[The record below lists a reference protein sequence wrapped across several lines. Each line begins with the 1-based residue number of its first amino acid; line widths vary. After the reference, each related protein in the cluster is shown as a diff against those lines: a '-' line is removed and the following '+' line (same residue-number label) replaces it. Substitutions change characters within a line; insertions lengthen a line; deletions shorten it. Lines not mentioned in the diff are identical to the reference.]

1 MIKMLQF
8 LFLPFVVKTTNYPNP
23 KIESDAQKVQLVI
36 SNMRSNANE
45 AQVSETPAAA

>member
-1 MIKMLQF
+1 MFKMLHF
-8 LFLPFVVKTTNYPNP
+8 SFLPFVVKTTNYPNP
-23 KIESDAQKVQLVI
+23 KIESDVHKVQVS